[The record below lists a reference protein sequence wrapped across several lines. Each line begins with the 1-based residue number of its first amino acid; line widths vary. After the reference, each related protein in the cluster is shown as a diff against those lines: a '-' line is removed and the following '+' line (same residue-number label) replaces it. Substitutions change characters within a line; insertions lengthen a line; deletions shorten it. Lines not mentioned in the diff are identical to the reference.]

1 MAKPFGTATPSDARV
16 EYSSPS
22 DAVLP
27 PTSPTSCHPI
37 SRNDLI
43 YPDIRMN
50 KSRRIRSVLRKV
62 KAPPAWHRAVAAG
75 RHQKNAASEV
85 QASEAA
91 LSGRGGAA
99 GQCGRINA
107 RPHL

>member
-75 RHQKNAASEV
+75 KHQKMRPLKSRLQRPPRQDVVV
-85 QASEAA
+85 QKVS
-91 LSGRGGAA
+91 AA
-99 GQCGRINA
+99 GSL
-107 RPHL
+107 P